1 MWQGIQK
8 LTLLAI
14 STLTLITSQSEDV
27 DKILDRCL
35 LLIDDYSKEKSSPEP
50 NIEVGYNAATCM
62 FTI

>member
-1 MWQGIQK
+1 MWQRIQN

-35 LLIDDYSKEKSSPEP
+35 LLIDDYSKEKASPEP
-50 NIEVGYNAATCM
+50 NIEVGYNAAM
-62 FTI
+62 FTK